1 MKNKTLIILF
11 IVSSVFVLIAA
22 YMKIMHHE
30 YNQAAMA
37 IALLF
42 QIGVIAA
49 FIIKALRT
57 KPDDFWNN

>member
-22 YMKIMHHE
+22 YMKIMHHQ
-30 YNQAAMA
+30 YNEAAMDV
-37 IALLF
+37 ALLF
-42 QIGVIAA
+42 QIAVIAA
-49 FIIKALRT
+49 FIIKAIRR